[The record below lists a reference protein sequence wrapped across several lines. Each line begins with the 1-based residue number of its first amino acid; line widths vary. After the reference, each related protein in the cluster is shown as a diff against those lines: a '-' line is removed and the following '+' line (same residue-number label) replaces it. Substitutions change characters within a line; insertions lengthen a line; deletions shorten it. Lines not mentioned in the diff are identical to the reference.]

1 MNNENNN
8 LNGKKKPFE
17 VHISDEDY
25 FNSDTPV
32 NAPQTPAFGSRKKFE
47 VHIDDD
53 ALPPVQ
59 DDHTP
64 QYKGEVYFSNRKPL
78 RKSPQPA
85 QNNTENN
92 SQPEPE
98 SPKKNIFTSAS
109 ALFWIIVFVFTTAFS
124 AVLITCINDVLAL
137 NRSEEVVKVTIPQDA
152 TTNSIIDILSDE
164 GLVKQKIF
172 CKVYYKA
179 IDFV

>member
-25 FNSDTPV
+25 FSSDAPV
-32 NAPQTPAFGSRKKFE
+32 DVPQPSSSGSRKKFE

-78 RKSPQPA
+78 RKPVQPV
-85 QNNTENN
+85 QNN
-92 SQPEPE
+92 
-98 SPKKNIFTSAS
+98 
-109 ALFWIIVFVFTTAFS
+109 
-124 AVLITCINDVLAL
+124 
-137 NRSEEVVKVTIPQDA
+137 VKD
-152 TTNSIIDILSDE
+152 NCFLS
-164 GLVKQKIF
+164 
-172 CKVYYKA
+172 C
-179 IDFV
+179 